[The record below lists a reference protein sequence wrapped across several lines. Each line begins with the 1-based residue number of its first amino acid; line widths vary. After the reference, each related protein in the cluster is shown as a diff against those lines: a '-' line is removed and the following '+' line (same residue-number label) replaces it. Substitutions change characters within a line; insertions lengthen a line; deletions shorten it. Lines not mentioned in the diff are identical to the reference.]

1 MSETE
6 KIKLENASSF
16 DITTDNMKYKLIIS
30 YNDRLICFEIEKSG
44 QFPKQEYY
52 LYLNMEQLSNKNR
65 FFLQFESIQQIFETL
80 KSMIENKNLSIIEEG
95 NNMRM
100 KITIPFPK
108 NSFYIDIPSKE
119 KNIRE
124 EMASISKYIVE
135 LDEKIKAGNEKIKLL
150 EEKIDEL
157 MKFKKD
163 CEIAKKEKIKI
174 ENRYFFNSNI
184 IKYEDENMIINWFD
198 KKPEKFSKLLDSKEK
213 GDSIQTFYNLCKH
226 MPRLIIF
233 IKTLSGYRFGGFT
246 SNPIPTN
253 SYKNN
258 NSNNYGYCQ
267 DKTAFV
273 FSIDKKQKYNINDEK
288 YATLYYYDD
297 SYNGGQRYF
306 QFGKR
311 DIVIYDN
318 YTMNSENYVGVGN
331 FDNFNNEIIGKDNY
345 FIVDSFEVYQIDYK
359 NE

>member
-30 YNDRLICFEIEKSG
+30 YNNRLICFEIEKPV
-44 QFPKQEYY
+44 FPKQEYY
-52 LYLNMEQLSNKNR
+52 RYLNMEQLSNTNGYFR
-65 FFLQFESIQQIFETL
+65 AFDSIQQIFNGL
-80 KSMIENKNLSIIEEG
+80 KIIIEKNNLSILEEG
-95 NNMRM
+95 NNI
-100 KITIPFPK
+100 KIKIISPLNNNP
-108 NSFYIDIPSKE
+108 FYIEIPSKE
-119 KNIRE
+119 KVLRE
-124 EMASISKYIVE
+124 EMTSISKYIAS
-135 LDEKIKAGNEKIKLL
+135 IKNEYDKKIKLM

-163 CEIAKKEKIKI
+163 YEIAKKEKIKI

-198 KKPEKFSKLLDSKEK
+198 KKPEKFSKLFDSKEK

-253 SYKNN
+253 AYGKNDYY
-258 NSNNYGYCQ
+258 NYGYNQ

-273 FSIDKKQKYNINDEK
+273 FSIDKKQKYKINDEK
-288 YATLYYYDD
+288 YATQYYYD
-297 SYNGGQRYF
+297 SNNGGQRYF
-306 QFGKR
+306 QFGCSA
-311 DIVIYDN
+311 IVIYDN
-318 YTMNSENYVGVGN
+318 CTMNSDNSVNGAT
-331 FDNFNNEIIGKDNY
+331 FDNFNNEINGKDNN

>member
-95 NNMRM
+95 NN
-100 KITIPFPK
+100 
-108 NSFYIDIPSKE
+108 
-119 KNIRE
+119 
-124 EMASISKYIVE
+124 E

-163 CEIAKKEKIKI
+163 YEIAKKEEIKI

-198 KKPEKFSKLLDSKEK
+198 KKPEKFSKLFDSKEK
-213 GDSIQTFYNLCKH
+213 GDNIQTFYNLCKN

-246 SNPIPTN
+246 SYSIPPN
-253 SYKNN
+253 AYSYKYND
-258 NSNNYGYCQ
+258 GYCQ

-273 FSIDKKQKYNINDEK
+273 FSIDKKQKYKINNEN
-288 YATLYYYDD
+288 YATQYYYDSD
-297 SYNGGQRYF
+297 NGGQRYF
-306 QFGKR
+306 RFGSSA
-311 DIVIYDN
+311 IMIYDN
-318 YTMNSENYVGVGN
+318 CTMNSDNSVNGAT
-331 FDNFNNEIIGKDNY
+331 FDNFNNEINGKDNN

>member
-119 KNIRE
+119 KNIRD

-163 CEIAKKEKIKI
+163 YEIAKKEEIKI

-198 KKPEKFSKLLDSKEK
+198 KKPEKFSKLFDSKEK
-213 GDSIQTFYNLCKH
+213 GDNIQTFYNLCKN

-246 SNPIPTN
+246 SYSIPPN
-253 SYKNN
+253 AYSYKYND
-258 NSNNYGYCQ
+258 GYCQ

-273 FSIDKKQKYNINDEK
+273 FSIDKKQKYKINNEN
-288 YATLYYYDD
+288 YATQYYYDSD
-297 SYNGGQRYF
+297 NGGQRYF
-306 QFGKR
+306 RFGSSA
-311 DIVIYDN
+311 IMIYDN
-318 YTMNSENYVGVGN
+318 CTMNSDNSVNGAT
-331 FDNFNNEIIGKDNY
+331 FDNFNNEINGKDNN